1 MASVFHCALE
11 DPWSFCPVTLPS
23 HDCAPPSA
31 HAPWSAVRSVR
42 PLSSNVE
49 FPFPV
54 PCFFPVFLDFSPQ
67 SVGLAGGGSPPGL
80 PTLSTPACLELG
92 QWAPD
97 LHALFFLFPWRL
109 LRIPPRSSVVVHQ
122 PLWAQSG
129 LGSPCPAEAP
139 RGGRPPARSVRPP
152 CWRIVCHLNLHPPT
166 PGLSNVSSLH
176 VG

>member
-109 LRIPPRSSVVVHQ
+109 LRVPPPPPPLIRCGSSAALGPVRARQ
-122 PLWAQSG
+122 PL
-129 LGSPCPAEAP
+129 P
-139 RGGRPPARSVRPP
+139 RGGPERGPPACPQRAPAVLENSLPFEPP
-152 CWRIVCHLNLHPPT
+152 PSYPRFK
-166 PGLSNVSSLH
+166 
-176 VG
+176 

>member
-11 DPWSFCPVTLPS
+11 DPWSFCPVTFPS

-97 LHALFFLFPWRL
+97 LHALFFSFSVAAAAR
-109 LRIPPRSSVVVHQ
+109 PPPAH
-122 PLWAQSG
+122 PLWFISRFG
-129 LGSPCPAEAP
+129 PSPGSAAPAP
-139 RGGRPPARSVRPP
+139 RRPREGAARLPAACARRA
-152 CWRIVCHLNLHPPT
+152 
-166 PGLSNVSSLH
+166 GE
-176 VG
+176 

>member
-80 PTLSTPACLELG
+80 LTLSTPACLELG

-109 LRIPPRSSVVVHQ
+109 LRVPRPRPAH
-122 PLWAQSG
+122 PLWFISRFG
-129 LGSPCPAEAP
+129 PSPGSAAPAP
-139 RGGRPPARSVRPP
+139 RRPREGAARLPAACARRA
-152 CWRIVCHLNLHPPT
+152 
-166 PGLSNVSSLH
+166 GE
-176 VG
+176 